1 MWGPIPLAEGAG
13 GVLGPAPRQ
22 RGAASWVGVGGSP
35 STFWP
40 VEVGGQPEEK
50 VDGTGFPPLSRSSSC
65 WEGAGKV
72 DGSGL
77 QTFVGFVKLQAYR
90 PFQLKKV
97 DKGVL

>member
-1 MWGPIPLAEGAG
+1 
-13 GVLGPAPRQ
+13 
-22 RGAASWVGVGGSP
+22 
-35 STFWP
+35 
-40 VEVGGQPEEK
+40 
-50 VDGTGFPPLSRSSSC
+50 LSRSSSC